1 MKTLLLCLFT
11 LTSLSALAGDR
22 PRLSEADPRVRY
34 VTYKVDDVVELQV
47 RRGVV
52 TRIILAPDEKI
63 LSSGTGFDA
72 RCDKDDLEWCIRADK
87 DSNQIWIK
95 PREKAT
101 HNNIE
106 IATNKHD
113 YSIRVSLLPDAPNGG
128 QPRHETYRVIF
139 QYEVAPPRFPSILAT
154 VGTTNTGHI
163 QFASNQIEVLKA
175 RIEARPVVRNAN
187 YSMDSIGGG
196 ELVAPSMVFDDGRF
210 TYFRFPNNREIPAIF
225 AIAGNNEETRVNLHV
240 DGDMVVVHRL
250 AREFRLR
257 LGNAVTA
264 IYNDAFDPDGISTS
278 NGVVVPDVKRE
289 LKVAR

>member
-1 MKTLLLCLFT
+1 MKALLPLF
-11 LTSLSALAGDR
+11 LALASLPSMAGDK
-22 PRLSEADPRVRY
+22 PRLSESDPRVRY

-72 RCDKDDLEWCIRADK
+72 RCDKDDLEWCIRADN

-113 YSIRVSLLPDAPNGG
+113 YSFRVSLLPDAPKGG
-128 QPRHETYRVIF
+128 KPSQETYRVIF
-139 QYEVAPPRFPSILAT
+139 QYPVAPARLPAT
-154 VGTTNTGHI
+154 LLTTGGMQLT
-163 QFASNQIEVLKA
+163 SDTRSVLNA
-175 RIEARPVVRNAN
+175 RMEARPIPRNAN
-187 YSMDSIGGG
+187 YSMDAIGGG
-196 ELVAPSMVFDDGRF
+196 ELVAPSMVFDDGRH
-210 TYFRFPNNREIPAIF
+210 TYFRFPNNREIPAFF
-225 AIAGNNEETRVNLHV
+225 AIGANNEEARVNLHM
-240 DGDMVVVHRL
+240 DGDLVVVHRL
-250 AREFRLR
+250 ARKFLLR

-264 IYNDAFDPDGISTS
+264 VYNDAFDSDGISTT
-278 NGVVVPDVKRE
+278 NGVVVPDVTRE
-289 LKVAR
+289 LKAAR

>member
-1 MKTLLLCLFT
+1 MKTLLLCFC
-11 LTSLSALAGDR
+11 ALASLPSVAGDK

-34 VTYKVDDVVELQV
+34 VTYKIDDVVELQV

-72 RCDKDDLEWCIRADK
+72 RCDKDELEWCIRADK

-113 YSIRVSLLPDAPNGG
+113 YSIRVTLLPDAPNGG
-128 QPRHETYRVIF
+128 QPRQETYRVIF
-139 QYEVAPPRFPSILAT
+139 QYPVAPPHFPSILAT
-154 VGTTNTGHI
+154 A
-163 QFASNQIEVLKA
+163 ASMQPASDSRDVLNA
-175 RIEARPVVRNAN
+175 RMDARPIVRNAN
-187 YSMDSIGGG
+187 YSMDAIGGG

-210 TYFRFPNNREIPAIF
+210 TYFRFLNNREIPAFF
-225 AIAGNNEETRVNLHV
+225 AIAGNNEESRVNLHV
-240 DGDMVVVHRL
+240 DRDMVVVHRV

-264 IYNDAFDPDGISTS
+264 VYNDAYDSDGISTT
-278 NGVVVPDVKRE
+278 NGVVVPDVTRE
-289 LKVAR
+289 LKAVR